1 MSNSITIDQAAEEF
15 ATSIVE
21 FVKQYKAKHELF
33 PELYP
38 LTLPEDNIGLWAEFI
53 MDFHCTGKV

>member
-1 MSNSITIDQAAEEF
+1 MSNSITIDQAADEF
-15 ATSIVE
+15 IANIGE

-33 PELYP
+33 PEIYP
-38 LTLPEDNIGLWAEFI
+38 LALPENNVGLWAEFI